1 MNDNPDA
8 DQTGATTASY
18 AELFRGGRA
27 ILSVLVILGAAL
39 HALQIMV
46 IAIIMPTVV
55 GDIGGAGHGR
65 TSYVAHGS
73 ESDCGTQAERSPDYR
88 HGTGRPYHQGRRPC
102 RDCRR
107 PRRLA

>member
-55 GDIGGAGHGR
+55 GDIGGAAYFAWPAMIYSVGAILGAASVGPVWDR
-65 TSYVAHGS
+65 IG
-73 ESDCGTQAERSPDYR
+73 
-88 HGTGRPYHQGRRPC
+88 GRRG
-102 RDCRR
+102 
-107 PRRLA
+107 